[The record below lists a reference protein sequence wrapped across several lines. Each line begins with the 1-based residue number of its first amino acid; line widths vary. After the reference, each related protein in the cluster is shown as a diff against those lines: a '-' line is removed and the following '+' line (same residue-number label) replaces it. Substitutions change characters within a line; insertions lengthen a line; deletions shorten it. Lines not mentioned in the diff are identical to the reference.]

1 MERQVGSMKCWK
13 KSIEI
18 AIINNSLREMA
29 TIEYDRSIPSL
40 SITFSNGAKRTYT
53 DTDIFI
59 CFGLL
64 RKEFSDITFLCK
76 GSKINVYP
84 SAMASQMS
92 SGIVAYEV
100 EMGDPEA
107 KLVRIFD
114 YEENE
119 LTNDVNEQIL
129 YRNKWAKSI

>member
-1 MERQVGSMKCWK
+1 M

-40 SITFSNGAKRTYT
+40 SITFSNGAKRTYS

-92 SGIVAYEV
+92 SGFVAYEV

-114 YEENE
+114 YEENQ
-119 LTNDVNEQIL
+119 LTNDVNEQI
-129 YRNKWAKSI
+129 

>member
-1 MERQVGSMKCWK
+1 M

-64 RKEFSDITFLCK
+64 RKEFSDITFLYK

>member
-1 MERQVGSMKCWK
+1 M

-29 TIEYDRSIPSL
+29 TIEYDGSIPSL
-40 SITFSNGAKRTYT
+40 SIIFSNGAKRTYT

-100 EMGDPEA
+100 KMGDPEA

>member
-1 MERQVGSMKCWK
+1 M

-40 SITFSNGAKRTYT
+40 SITFSNGAKRTYS

-92 SGIVAYEV
+92 SGFVAYEV

>member
-1 MERQVGSMKCWK
+1 M

-40 SITFSNGAKRTYT
+40 SITFSNGAKRTYS

>member
-1 MERQVGSMKCWK
+1 M

-29 TIEYDRSIPSL
+29 TIEYDRSTPSL